1 MNQNLKSSILL
12 IGLLGISF
20 FSFRFIS
27 SSFNQENEQLISET
41 ILTSTT
47 IKEEMNNTVE
57 KKSTEINSK
66 EFKPTKISFDEFVNS
81 ELGMIDDDC
90 NKFGSWFS
98 LTEKCLAEWLL
109 VLNNID
115 MKSSDYADHYEYTL
129 NYFMSNYQNLNSNDL
144 DYILESLTIESK
156 LVTWNEKL
164 LEVREVFNI
173 KNNQR
178 NNTTA
183 IFLSDASI
191 NNSKNIGTSELSS
204 GCIDESIENDIQESE
219 WVEPEN
225 VNLKD
230 EEKFNFAIKI
240 EPSLGIDLICIENLL
255 YLTLNNDLGWSNVT
269 EKSFQLTNAEDSDY
283 VYIFASPDKTDEL
296 CAPLETNNIYSCRNE
311 NNIVIN
317 FFRWKD
323 GAVDFKKDMEM
334 YRIYLINHETG
345 HILGWGHVDCPK
357 EGAIAPVM
365 MQQSKGTNGCVPY
378 GWPVYETV
386 KSKFDR

>member
-20 FSFRFIS
+20 FSFRFIN

-183 IFLSDASI
+183 IFLSDTSI

-269 EKSFQLTNAEDSDY
+269 EKSFQLTNTEDSDY

>member
-183 IFLSDASI
+183 IFLSDTSI